1 VTVTALPASAEGPET
16 SIKTEY
22 LMTLHAPLDAPQV
35 IDQSLLVYNVQAG
48 GRVEGPKIKG
58 KLIPPSADWLRVL
71 PSGIYRLDVRGTIQT
86 GDNELIYVTYS
97 GNIQCSKEQSDR
109 MNKGEQLK
117 ADDCYFITAP
127 KFETKSEKYARLNSI
142 QAVGKMVGLKA
153 GEGSFVR
160 YDIFAV
166 K

>member
-1 VTVTALPASAEGPET
+1 
-16 SIKTEY
+16 
-22 LMTLHAPLDAPQV
+22 M
-35 IDQSLLVYNVQAG
+35 
-48 GRVEGPKIKG
+48 
-58 KLIPPSADWLRVL
+58 L

-86 GDNELIYVTYS
+86 GDNEFIYVTYG

-127 KFETKSEKYARLNSI
+127 KFETKSEKYAWLNSI